1 MSRSSPING
10 GLIREAVIKVIH
22 LPEED
27 LPLIIEL
34 AEYLEQRRGAQAER
48 KRSVAAI
55 RAEARRQAN
64 ALKHVPPQEIVAR
77 FKALAESIRTQAVLK
92 GTAIEG
98 DWQGD

>member
-1 MSRSSPING
+1 MSSSSSTNG
-10 GLIREAVIKVIH
+10 GLIREAVVKIIS

-34 AEYLEQRRGAQAER
+34 AEYLEKRRGAQAER
-48 KRSVAAI
+48 KLSVAAI

-64 ALKHVPPQEIVAR
+64 ALKDVPHEEIVAR
-77 FKALAESIRTQAVLK
+77 FKELAESIRTQAALK

>member
-10 GLIREAVIKVIH
+10 GLIREAVIKVIR

-34 AEYLEQRRGAQAER
+34 AEYLEQRRGAQAES

-55 RAEARRQAN
+55 GAEARRQAN
-64 ALKHVPPQEIVAR
+64 ALKHVPHQEIVAR